1 MIKSIFPSIL
11 TTDGRVVDCTIAE
24 WEVPEFE
31 IFTLPQVP
39 PKHLR
44 SGDLD
49 QIKLKMV
56 NSTSDASQLVIRFR
70 NAYFDSHSNEVYD
83 V

>member
-1 MIKSIFPSIL
+1 MIKSVFPSIL
-11 TTDGRVVDCTIAE
+11 TTDGRVVDCTLAE
-24 WEVPEFE
+24 GEVPEFE